1 MYKVI
6 IIDDNK
12 NDLNMMKNKIINCN
26 KLELECFQDVSK
38 IDMNKNYDAVFIDID
53 MPMMN
58 GIDFANQYK
67 LKHLDTFIIFV
78 TNHSELVFDT
88 FKVHPFDF
96 IRKEHFDLEIER
108 VIEELMFLL
117 DKKNKKIQVKSNGEI
132 IQIKLVDIL
141 FCESNKHNCYIYKNN
156 NIYV

>member
-6 IIDDNK
+6 IIDDNQ

-108 VIEELMFLL
+108 VIEELIFLL
-117 DKKNKKIQVKSNGEI
+117 DKKNKKIQKTFEPQYRYAHLRSYFYLCNHLCDTVFSDRPHRA
-132 IQIKLVDIL
+132 L
-141 FCESNKHNCYIYKNN
+141 
-156 NIYV
+156 

>member
-108 VIEELMFLL
+108 VIEELIFLL
-117 DKKNKKIQVKSNGEI
+117 DKKK
-132 IQIKLVDIL
+132 
-141 FCESNKHNCYIYKNN
+141 
-156 NIYV
+156 

>member
-53 MPMMN
+53 MPMIKEAKRLFLVRKAEN
-58 GIDFANQYK
+58 VW
-67 LKHLDTFIIFV
+67 IF
-78 TNHSELVFDT
+78 L
-88 FKVHPFDF
+88 
-96 IRKEHFDLEIER
+96 
-108 VIEELMFLL
+108 
-117 DKKNKKIQVKSNGEI
+117 IQ
-132 IQIKLVDIL
+132 L
-141 FCESNKHNCYIYKNN
+141 
-156 NIYV
+156 

>member
-67 LKHLDTFIIFV
+67 LKHAVVGRGMKSQRGTAGRVFSALAHAHINVKMIDQGSSELNIIVGVRHDEFKHAIRALYDIFV
-78 TNHSELVFDT
+78 LT
-88 FKVHPFDF
+88 
-96 IRKEHFDLEIER
+96 
-108 VIEELMFLL
+108 
-117 DKKNKKIQVKSNGEI
+117 
-132 IQIKLVDIL
+132 QI
-141 FCESNKHNCYIYKNN
+141 
-156 NIYV
+156 